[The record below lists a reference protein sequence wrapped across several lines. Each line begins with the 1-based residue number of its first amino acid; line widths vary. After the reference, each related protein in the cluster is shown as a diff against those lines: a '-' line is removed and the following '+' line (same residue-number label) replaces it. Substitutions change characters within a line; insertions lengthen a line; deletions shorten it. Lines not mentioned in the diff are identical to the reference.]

1 MMFDQTSFIPT
12 EELKI
17 FRDKIQRVARDKIA
31 PQASL
36 ADEKEFFNR
45 EVESLLWDLGLL
57 TITFPKKYGG
67 YGKGRI
73 VALCVAVEEIA
84 KYCASSALLLI
95 IQAVGSF
102 PIIHGGSDELKRK
115 YLPQMSEGRKLVAYL
130 VTEPIAGS
138 DIASIQTSAVKK
150 GNKYILNG
158 SKCFATSGGVAG
170 IYSLLA
176 KTSEGK
182 GSSSF
187 FLVERES
194 QGLSI
199 GRAERKLGQRGSNT
213 TEVFLENVKVPTG
226 NLLGRLG
233 DGFIIAM
240 KDFDMSRP
248 AIAAQALGIAEGA
261 FEAMIQ
267 FIKERTTFGKPIAE
281 DPIIQTILAD
291 SAILIEASRG
301 LVYRAAILNDE
312 GKNSTKFASMAKCFA
327 GDAAMKITTDAIDAI
342 QILSEYGFLK
352 DSQVER
358 MFRDAK
364 LTQIFEGTNQIQR
377 LVIARQILKESMSSG
392 TRRGRHLDS

>member
-1 MMFDQTSFIPT
+1 MMFDQVSFIPT

-73 VALCVAVEEIA
+73 VALCIAVEEIA

-102 PIIHGGSDELKRK
+102 PMIHGGSDELKRK

-130 VTEPIAGS
+130 VTEPTAGS
-138 DIASIQTSAVKK
+138 DIASIQTSAVKE

-170 IYSLLA
+170 IYSVLA

-199 GRAERKLGQRGSNT
+199 GRTERKLGQRGSNT
-213 TEVFLENVKVPTG
+213 TEVFLENVKVPMG

-267 FIKERTTFGKPIAE
+267 FIKERTTFEKPIAE
-281 DPIIQTILAD
+281 HPIIQTILAD

-342 QILSEYGFLK
+342 QVLSGYGFLK
-352 DSQVER
+352 DFQVER

-377 LVIARQILKESMSSG
+377 LVIARQILNESM
-392 TRRGRHLDS
+392 

>member
-12 EELKI
+12 EELKV

-73 VALCVAVEEIA
+73 VALCIAVEEIA

-138 DIASIQTSAVKK
+138 DIASIQTSAVKE

-170 IYSLLA
+170 IYSVLA

-199 GRAERKLGQRGSNT
+199 GRTERKLGQRGSNT
-213 TEVFLENVKVPTG
+213 TEVFLENVKVPMG

-342 QILSEYGFLK
+342 QVLSGYGFLK
-352 DSQVER
+352 DFQVER

-377 LVIARQILKESMSSG
+377 LVIARQILNESM
-392 TRRGRHLDS
+392 

>member
-1 MMFDQTSFIPT
+1 
-12 EELKI
+12 
-17 FRDKIQRVARDKIA
+17 
-31 PQASL
+31 
-36 ADEKEFFNR
+36 
-45 EVESLLWDLGLL
+45 
-57 TITFPKKYGG
+57 
-67 YGKGRI
+67 
-73 VALCVAVEEIA
+73 
-84 KYCASSALLLI
+84 
-95 IQAVGSF
+95 
-102 PIIHGGSDELKRK
+102 
-115 YLPQMSEGRKLVAYL
+115 
-130 VTEPIAGS
+130 
-138 DIASIQTSAVKK
+138 
-150 GNKYILNG
+150 
-158 SKCFATSGGVAG
+158 VAG

-199 GRAERKLGQRGSNT
+199 GRTERKLGQRGSNT
-213 TEVFLENVKVPTG
+213 TEVFLENVKVPMA

-261 FEAMIQ
+261 FEAIIQ
-267 FIKERTTFGKPIAE
+267 FIKERNTFGKPIAE

-327 GDAAMKITTDAIDAI
+327 GDAAMKITTDAIDAM
-342 QILSEYGFLK
+342 QVLSGYGFLK
-352 DSQVER
+352 DFQVER

-377 LVIARQILKESMSSG
+377 FVIARQILKESMSSG
-392 TRRGRHLDS
+392 TRKESHLDS

>member
-1 MMFDQTSFIPT
+1 MMFDQASFIPT
-12 EELKI
+12 EELKV
-17 FRDKIQRVARDKIA
+17 FRDKIQRVVRDKIA

-73 VALCVAVEEIA
+73 VALCIAVEEIA

-102 PIIHGGSDELKRK
+102 PMIHGGSDELKRK

-130 VTEPIAGS
+130 VTEPTAGS
-138 DIASIQTSAVKK
+138 DIASIQTSAVKE

-170 IYSLLA
+170 IYSVLA

-199 GRAERKLGQRGSNT
+199 GRTERKLGQRGSNT
-213 TEVFLENVKVPTG
+213 TEVFLENVKVPMG

-267 FIKERTTFGKPIAE
+267 FIKERTTFEKPLAE
-281 DPIIQTILAD
+281 HPIIQTILAD

-342 QILSEYGFLK
+342 QVLSGYGFLK
-352 DSQVER
+352 DFQVER

-364 LTQIFEGTNQIQR
+364 LTQLFEGTNQIQR
-377 LVIARQILKESMSSG
+377 LVIARQILNESM
-392 TRRGRHLDS
+392 

>member
-1 MMFDQTSFIPT
+1 MMFDQVSFIPT

-73 VALCVAVEEIA
+73 VALCIAVEEIA

-102 PIIHGGSDELKRK
+102 PMIHGGSDELKRK

-130 VTEPIAGS
+130 VTEPTAGS
-138 DIASIQTSAVKK
+138 DIASIQTSAVKE

-170 IYSLLA
+170 IYSVLA

-199 GRAERKLGQRGSNT
+199 GRTERKLGQRGSNT
-213 TEVFLENVKVPTG
+213 TEIFLENVKVPMG

-267 FIKERTTFGKPIAE
+267 FIKERTTFEKPIAE
-281 DPIIQTILAD
+281 HPIIQTILAD

-342 QILSEYGFLK
+342 QVLSGYGFLK
-352 DSQVER
+352 DFQVER

-377 LVIARQILKESMSSG
+377 LVIARQILNESM
-392 TRRGRHLDS
+392 